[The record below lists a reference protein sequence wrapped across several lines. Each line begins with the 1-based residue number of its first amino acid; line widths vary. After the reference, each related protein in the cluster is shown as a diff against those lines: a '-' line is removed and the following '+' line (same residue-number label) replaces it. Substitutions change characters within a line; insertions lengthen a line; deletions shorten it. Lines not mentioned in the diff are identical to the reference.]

1 MGARRDQGVRASP
14 WNGRA
19 LDLEPLL
26 RHLSQPVP
34 PAFEPAPY
42 VRRRTPGMDARPAG
56 RNLRPS
62 PLDCIWRAAG
72 AVHPMSLRTRLII
85 AFLLLSVV
93 PLSAV
98 TFLSYTSSVRAFEQ
112 AAQREAT
119 ESAAD
124 VSRRMEMVTADVGRR
139 MDRLFVAG
147 TGSPQRP
154 FNPDPRT
161 VRESVAPL
169 LGDTAALV
177 DRVEFHPAPDV
188 PAPPAPAIATDS
200 IPIPI
205 PPSIPRRGGSGRGGP
220 DGPPREGRRGPPPP
234 GSEVIVMDI
243 PRIVEEATRA
253 AAAAGVAPADPKIG
267 KLVEQRIEQQLAAN
281 QASLTRMAEM
291 LTREAASR
299 ADSSRLPID
308 VQGRNVEV
316 AVQKDGRVIGRA
328 NAMLNMDRTL
338 RMVLGFARRDQGEIS
353 FAIDRTGALYT
364 SETKDKPR
372 LQALGVERTALVA
385 AEGTP
390 RRTGDWIIVARRA
403 PGGIIFGIARPVG
416 ESLREIRRASVRNL
430 GFGMLVISLAFIG
443 IVPISHRMTQHLATL
458 TTGVRQLAG
467 GDFHTRVRV
476 RSKDEFGALASA
488 FNQMA
493 EDLERHEAAAVDQE
507 RMRRE
512 LELSRLIQTEM
523 LPRGPL
529 RAGAAEIAGVSIP
542 ARQVGGDFFNYFV
555 LPDGRL
561 ALLVGDVSGKGVSA
575 ALLMANIQATLRAR
589 LPHETNLAQ
598 LADRLD
604 RELDQ
609 NTPGGVYLTLFL
621 GILETDARLLHYV
634 NAGHNPQFVVR
645 RHGGI
650 EALSSTGMPI
660 ALYAGHGYT
669 ASQVTLEAGD
679 LLFFYTDGLVE
690 AENAAGDMIG
700 AERLQIMLATEQAGE
715 IPTVLQRIEDQVAE
729 FRGKIELFDDA
740 TMMALRIS

>member
-1 MGARRDQGVRASP
+1 
-14 WNGRA
+14 
-19 LDLEPLL
+19 
-26 RHLSQPVP
+26 
-34 PAFEPAPY
+34 
-42 VRRRTPGMDARPAG
+42 
-56 RNLRPS
+56 
-62 PLDCIWRAAG
+62 
-72 AVHPMSLRTRLII
+72 MSLRTRLII

-119 ESAAD
+119 ESATD

-147 TGSPQRP
+147 TASPERP
-154 FNPDPRT
+154 FNPDPQT
-161 VRESVAPL
+161 VRDSVAPL

-188 PAPPAPAIATDS
+188 PAPPTPAWVADS

-205 PPSIPRRGGSGRGGP
+205 PPSTPRRGGPGRGGP
-220 DGPPREGRRGPPPP
+220 DAPPRDHRRGPPPP

-243 PRIVEEATRA
+243 PSIVEEATRA

-267 KLVEQRIEQQLAAN
+267 KLVEKRIEQQLAAN
-281 QASLTRMAEM
+281 EASLTRMAET

-299 ADSSRLPID
+299 AERSRVD

-316 AVQKDGRVIGRA
+316 DIQKDGRVIGRA

-338 RMVLGFARRDQGEIS
+338 KMVLGFARRDQGEIS

-364 SETKDKPR
+364 SESSDKPR
-372 LQALGVERTALVA
+372 LQSLGVERTALVA

-390 RRTGDWIIVARRA
+390 RRSGDWIIVARRA
-403 PGGIIFGIARPVG
+403 PAGIIFGIARPIG

-430 GFGMLVISLAFIG
+430 GFGMLVIALAFIG

-458 TTGVRQLAG
+458 TSGVRQLAG
-467 GDFHTRVRV
+467 GDFHTRVPV
-476 RSKDEFGALASA
+476 RSSDEFGALAGA

-493 EDLERHEAAAVDQE
+493 EDLERHEAAAVVQE
-507 RMRRE
+507 RLRRE

-529 RAGAAEIAGVSIP
+529 HAGPAEIAGVSIP

-561 ALLVGDVSGKGVSA
+561 AMLVGDVSGKGVSA

-589 LPHETNLAQ
+589 LPHETDLAQ

-621 GILETDARLLHYV
+621 AILETDGRVLRYV
-634 NAGHNPQFVVR
+634 NAGHNPQFVIR
-645 RHGGI
+645 RGGGL

-660 ALYAGHGYT
+660 ALYAGHGYAAAET
-669 ASQVTLEAGD
+669 RLEPGD

-700 AERLQIMLATEQAGE
+700 SERLEEMLARERGQQITD
-715 IPTVLQRIEDQVAE
+715 VLGSIEHQVAE
-729 FRGKIELFDDA
+729 FRGRAELFDDA
-740 TMMALRIS
+740 TMMVLRIS

>member
-1 MGARRDQGVRASP
+1 
-14 WNGRA
+14 
-19 LDLEPLL
+19 
-26 RHLSQPVP
+26 
-34 PAFEPAPY
+34 
-42 VRRRTPGMDARPAG
+42 
-56 RNLRPS
+56 
-62 PLDCIWRAAG
+62 
-72 AVHPMSLRTRLII
+72 MSLRTRLII

-119 ESAAD
+119 DSATE

-147 TGSPQRP
+147 TGSRERP
-154 FNPDPRT
+154 FNPDPQT

-188 PAPPAPAIATDS
+188 PQAPDPAVLTESVPV
-200 IPIPI
+200 PI
-205 PPSIPRRGGSGRGGP
+205 PPSTPRGPGFGRGGFGR
-220 DGPPREGRRGPPPP
+220 DDRPPGDARRGPPPP
-234 GSEVIVMDI
+234 GSQVIVMDI

-253 AAAAGVAPADPKIG
+253 AAAAGVAAADPKIG

-281 QASLTRMAEM
+281 QAGLTKMAEA
-291 LTREAASR
+291 LTREAAARSE
-299 ADSSRLPID
+299 SSKIPVD

-338 RMVLGFARRDQGEIS
+338 KMVLGFARRDQGEIS
-353 FAIDRTGALYT
+353 FAIDRTGVLYT
-364 SETKDKPR
+364 RDNEDKGR
-372 LQALGVERTALVA
+372 LQTLGVERTALVA

-430 GFGMLVISLAFIG
+430 GFGMLVIALAFIG
-443 IVPISHRMTQHLATL
+443 IIPISHRMTQHLTTL
-458 TTGVRQLAG
+458 TSGVRQLAG
-467 GDFHTRVRV
+467 GDFHTRVPV
-476 RSKDEFGALASA
+476 RSSDEFGALAGA

-529 RAGAAEIAGVSIP
+529 TSGSAEIAGVSIP
-542 ARQVGGDFFNYFV
+542 AREVGGDFFNYFV

-589 LPHETNLAQ
+589 LPHETDLAQ

-604 RELDQ
+604 RELE
-609 NTPGGVYLTLFL
+609 TPGSVYLTLFL
-621 GILETDARLLHYV
+621 AILETDGRLLRYV

-645 RHGGI
+645 LHGGI

-660 ALYAGHGYT
+660 ALYSGHGYT
-669 ASQVTLEAGD
+669 ESSTVLAPGD
-679 LLFFYTDGLVE
+679 LLFFYTDGLIE
-690 AENAAGDMIG
+690 AENEAGDMIG
-700 AERLQIMLATEQAGE
+700 SEGLQAMLVAEQAQE
-715 IPTVLQRIEDQVAE
+715 IGQVMRHIEEQVSQFRGRIEL
-729 FRGKIELFDDA
+729 RDDA

>member
-1 MGARRDQGVRASP
+1 
-14 WNGRA
+14 
-19 LDLEPLL
+19 
-26 RHLSQPVP
+26 
-34 PAFEPAPY
+34 
-42 VRRRTPGMDARPAG
+42 
-56 RNLRPS
+56 
-62 PLDCIWRAAG
+62 
-72 AVHPMSLRTRLII
+72 MSLRTRLII

-112 AAQREAT
+112 AARREAT
-119 ESAAD
+119 VSATD

-147 TGSPQRP
+147 TGSPERP
-154 FNPDPRT
+154 FNPDPQA
-161 VRESVAPL
+161 VRERVAPL

-177 DRVEFHPAPDV
+177 DRVEFHPSPDL
-188 PAPPAPAIATDS
+188 PAPPDPAVLADS
-200 IPIPI
+200 VPVPI
-205 PPSIPRRGGSGRGGP
+205 PPSSGRGGSGRSGMNGGP
-220 DGPPREGRRGPPPP
+220 PSGEGRRGPRPP
-234 GSEVIVMDI
+234 GSQVIVMDI
-243 PRIVEEATRA
+243 PRIVEDATRA
-253 AAAAGVAPADPKIG
+253 AAAQGVAAADPKVG
-267 KLVEQRIEQQLAAN
+267 KLVEQRIEQQLAAS
-281 QASLTRMAEM
+281 QASLTKMAEA
-291 LTREAASR
+291 LTREAATRTDGSR
-299 ADSSRLPID
+299 TPVQ

-316 AVQKDGRVIGRA
+316 AIEKGGRVIGRA

-364 SETKDKPR
+364 PDAGDKGR
-372 LQALGVERTALVA
+372 LQSLGVERTALVA

-430 GFGMLVISLAFIG
+430 GFGMLVIGLALVG
-443 IVPISHRMTQHLATL
+443 IIPISHRMTQHLATL
-458 TTGVRQLAG
+458 TSGVRQLAG
-467 GDFHTRVRV
+467 GDFRTRVPV
-476 RSKDEFGALASA
+476 RSRDEFGALAGA

-493 EDLERHEAAAVDQE
+493 EDLERHEAAAVEQE

-529 RAGAAEIAGVSIP
+529 TTGTAEIAGISIP
-542 ARQVGGDFFNYFV
+542 AREVGGDFFNYFV

-589 LPHETNLAQ
+589 LPHETDLAR

-609 NTPGGVYLTLFL
+609 NTPGSVYLTLFL
-621 GILETDARLLHYV
+621 AILEIDGRVLRYV
-634 NAGHNPQFVVR
+634 NAGHNPQFVIR
-645 RHGGI
+645 RHGGL

-669 ASQVTLEAGD
+669 EAQASLEPGD

-690 AENAAGDMIG
+690 AENEAGDMLG
-700 AERLQIMLATEQAGE
+700 PERLQAMLVAAQAHE
-715 IPTVLQRIEDQVAE
+715 IDQVLRHVE
-729 FRGKIELFDDA
+729 QHVSDFRGKVELADDA
-740 TMMALRIS
+740 TMMALRIG